1 MDSKEMSVN
10 VPSTDEVFEHFGITA
25 TECGEISIFSSEKV
39 ERIGTVI
46 KFDLSKGKGRAVIDY
61 DPAYPFAVLKTITNF
76 PNIPETYKVG
86 LDGERFVLEPVMP
99 MDSKDQCR

>member
-1 MDSKEMSVN
+1 MGISN
-10 VPSTDEVFEHFGITA
+10 IDEILAHF
-25 TECGEISIFSSEKV
+25 EISENGEAQLSVFDSAKIEN
-39 ERIGTVI
+39 IGAAVA
-46 KFDLSKGKGRAVIDY
+46 FDLAKGKGRAVIDY
-61 DPAYPFAVLKTITNF
+61 DPAYPFAVLRTITNF